1 MQRVHVFAVVA
12 LAALGFIVFGVYQ
25 VTSGPTAVRAEA
37 GAPVQI
43 DTTASE
49 HNQLAQAYE
58 AKLSNADY
66 VAYKTNS
73 SGRGFQDFSEESR
86 IKEIRSKIAAN
97 VKAPAG
103 TKLFHI
109 PVVAQP
115 PVLDGGFSDGEWDK
129 AARFSIGVNGAN
141 TTLYMMATNEN
152 LYLAADVPGDTTK
165 DGFDQFRFYYH
176 LNISPLIVNERIH
189 VGKTSEK
196 LGGIRQTDVRWHGAP
211 AANDDERWKKYAI
224 SDWSIYDHAFG
235 ASSVKQGHRRFEAV
249 LDLSEVGLPVGTPF
263 PARVEVESDP
273 VRDGN
278 GKFKSRTYLGEMGEQ
293 TAPVWFVIDR

>member
-1 MQRVHVFAVVA
+1 MQRVQLFAVVV
-12 LAALGFIVFGVYQ
+12 LAAIGLIAFGVYQ
-25 VTSGPTAVRAEA
+25 TMSGPGAVRAEA

-43 DTTASE
+43 DASASE

-58 AKLSNADY
+58 AKLANADY
-66 VAYKTNS
+66 VSYKTNS
-73 SGRGFQDFSEESR
+73 SGRGFQDFAEESR
-86 IKEIRSKIAAN
+86 IKEIRSKIAAH
-97 VKAPAG
+97 VKAPTG

-109 PVVAQP
+109 PVVSDA
-115 PVLDGGFSDGEWDK
+115 PVLDGGFSEGEWDK
-129 AARFSIGVNGAN
+129 AARFSIGVNGAD
-141 TTLYMMATNEN
+141 TTLYMMATSEN

-196 LGGIRQTDVRWHGAP
+196 LGGIRQTEVRWKGAP

-249 LDLSEVGLPVGTPF
+249 LDLSEAGLPVGTPF

-293 TAPVWFVIDR
+293 TAPVWFVIGR